1 MDNYFAN
8 LRAKRKALGICLSC
22 GKHPSPCEP
31 CREKNREYMRK
42 KRAGITVEKKK
53 LEWKSNRDY
62 FLKHKFGIT
71 EIQYNEML
79 KNQNNACAI
88 CKSKES
94 GDIRTVALAV
104 DHCHKTGVVRGLL
117 CASCNKAIGFLK
129 DSVQNLESAIEYLK
143 KNNCTTN
150 CF

>member
-8 LRAKRKALGICLSC
+8 LRPKRKDLGICLSC

-31 CREKNREYMRK
+31 CRERNREYMRK
-42 KRAGITVEKKK
+42 KRAGITIEKKR
-53 LEWKSNRDY
+53 LEWKSKRHY

-88 CKSKES
+88 CKSEES

-117 CASCNKAIGFLK
+117 CSSCNKAIGFLK

-143 KNNCTTN
+143 KSNCTTN